1 MKSEFSSECLLSVTF
16 MCAKISGT
24 ISLALHTLE
33 SSLTSMGLLSGVYFL
48 WISIGLFCIQY
59 QYFLPTGG
67 ASSEVVFEFEMKSNL
82 FRFIKGQLIWAPL
95 GMPKWVW
102 PSKTRYRMLLVQTS
116 TLPSSKHI
124 TQIWKVFY
132 TKQWTPWS
140 QVMSSWRITLLPQ
153 KFWKV
158 PTWHK

>member
-1 MKSEFSSECLLSVTF
+1 MWTIAWAEILQSILGLRNHYMKLEFSSECLLSVTF

-33 SSLTSMGLLSGVYFL
+33 SSLTSMGLLSGAYFL
-48 WISIGLFCIQY
+48 WYSIGLFCIQY

-82 FRFIKGQLIWAPL
+82 FRFIKDQLIWAPL

-102 PSKTRYRMLLVQTS
+102 CSKTRYRIS

-132 TKQWTPWS
+132 SKQWTPD
-140 QVMSSWRITLLPQ
+140 
-153 KFWKV
+153 
-158 PTWHK
+158 HKSCRVGG